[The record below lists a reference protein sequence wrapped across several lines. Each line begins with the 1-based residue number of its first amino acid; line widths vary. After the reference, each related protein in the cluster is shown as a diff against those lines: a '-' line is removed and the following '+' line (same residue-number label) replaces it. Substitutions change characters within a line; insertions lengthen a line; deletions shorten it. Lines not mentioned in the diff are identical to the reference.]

1 MKLHSRLDDLEENLS
16 PKELVI
22 RWMAEA
28 HAHGDLLSYGTWL
41 LTQPDDV
48 YPLIRLPALIY
59 RHSPVSRTRVCEERD
74 RAALRASYRDLLFHF
89 HLHSQINE
97 RILHELPELRVW
109 CLYLHERLAHITD
122 EVGRSKPAQGPR
134 TGRSRRPTPELAK
147 WRALRADLEL
157 RVSQFLDAADLLS
170 RRYFTGADLL
180 YPDIRRDLGDLLE
193 FALTLRS
200 LCDLTLGSLTERRRA
215 IERAEHL
222 DERGMREQD
231 ADAVVAR
238 DAHALA
244 KELVVM
250 ARAEALTTLG
260 EHRQGV
266 DAVEAW
272 MREHDL

>member
-28 HAHGDLLSYGTWL
+28 HEHGDLLSYGTWL
-41 LTQPDDV
+41 LTQPDDA
-48 YPLIRLPALIY
+48 YPLIRLPAVIY
-59 RHSPVSRTRVCEERD
+59 RHSPVSRTRVCEERH
-74 RAALRASYRDLLFHF
+74 REALRASYRDLLFHF

-97 RILHELPELRVW
+97 RILHELPEIRVW
-109 CLYLHERLAHITD
+109 CLYLHERLAHLTD
-122 EVGRSKPAQGPR
+122 EVENSKPAGLSR
-134 TGRSRRPTPELAK
+134 TRRSRRPTPELAK
-147 WRALRADLEL
+147 WRVLRADLEL

-170 RRYFTGADLL
+170 RRYFSGAELL
-180 YPDIRRDLGDLLE
+180 YPDIRRRLGDLLE

-200 LCDLTLGSLTERRRA
+200 LCDLTFGSPKERRRA
-215 IERAEHL
+215 MERAEHL

-231 ADAVVAR
+231 ADAVVVR
-238 DAHALA
+238 DARSLA
-244 KELVVM
+244 QEMVVM

-266 DAVEAW
+266 DVVETW
-272 MREHDL
+272 MREQE